1 MARTVRNAKLDTRSA
16 RARLPAKKSGYWV
29 PIARGF
35 ALGYRKGP
43 KGSVWLARLID
54 SKGRREAML
63 GSADDA
69 LDADGERI
77 LDYAQAQAKARDWLA
92 SLDAEGK
99 DGPYTID
106 RCLDDYIADY
116 KRRGGKALDRLEITA
131 DAFIRSQFGAHEV
144 GTMTAAMIR
153 QWHLALAEAPARL
166 RTRKAAKHRNFREI
180 DLKDPDAVRQRRAS
194 ANRILGVLKAAL
206 NLAFREGHAASD
218 EAWRRVKPF
227 REASAPKIR
236 YLDHAEARR
245 LVNAC
250 EPAFRPLVQCALL
263 TGCRYGEIV
272 GFRVGDFER
281 DAGTVSVRAS
291 KAGRPRHVVLTE
303 DGITLFEQH
312 TAGKD
317 GTAPVFTRSD
327 GVLWGRSHQHRP
339 LREACR
345 RAGIDPPASF
355 HILRHTYATH
365 LLQAG
370 APLPVIAA
378 NLGHSDTR
386 MTEQHYAHLVP
397 SHVAQVIRATMPKLG
412 LVEPISIVPLGRATT
427 ALQRLRSR
435 KRGRTVDLQR

>member
-54 SKGRREAML
+54 SKGRREAAL

-77 LDYAQAQAKARDWLA
+77 LDYAQAQANARDWLT

-99 DGPYTID
+99 AGPYTID

-116 KRRGGKALDRLEITA
+116 KRRGGKALDRLEITG
-131 DAFIRSQFGAHEV
+131 DAFIRPQLGAHEV
-144 GTMTAAMIR
+144 DSFTPAMIR
-153 QWHLALAEAPARL
+153 EWHAALAEAPARL
-166 RTRKAAKHRNFREI
+166 RTRRTAKQRNVREI
-180 DLKDPDAVRQRRAS
+180 DLKDLDAVRQRRAS

-206 NLAFREGHAASD
+206 NFAFREGHAASD

-281 DAGTVSVRAS
+281 AAGIVSVRAS

-303 DGITLFEQH
+303 DGITLFARH

-317 GTAPVFTRSD
+317 GTAPVFTRSE

-345 RAGIDPPASF
+345 RAEIDPPASF

-365 LLQAG
+365 LLRAG

-386 MTEQHYAHLVP
+386 MTERHYAHLAP

-412 LVEPISIVPLGRATT
+412 LVAPIPVVPLAP
-427 ALQRLRSR
+427 
-435 KRGRTVDLQR
+435 

>member
-54 SKGRREAML
+54 SRGRCEATL
-63 GSADDA
+63 GPADDA
-69 LDADGERI
+69 LDADGGRI
-77 LDYAQAQAKARDWLA
+77 LDYAQAQASARNWLA
-92 SLDAEGK
+92 SLDAEDK
-99 DGPYTID
+99 AQPYTIN

-116 KRRGGKALDRLEITA
+116 KRRGGKALDRLEITG
-131 DAFIRSQFGAHEV
+131 DAFIRPKL
-144 GTMTAAMIR
+144 GTDEIDSLTPAMIR
-153 QWHLALAEAPARL
+153 GWHAGLAEAPARL
-166 RTRKAAKHRNFREI
+166 RTRKTAERRNVREI
-180 DLKDPDAVRQRRAS
+180 DLENPEAVRQRRAS

-218 EAWRRVKPF
+218 AVWRRVKPF
-227 REASAPKIR
+227 REASAPKIS
-236 YLDHAEARR
+236 YLSHAEAQR

-250 EPAFRPLVQCALL
+250 EPGFRPLVQCALL

-272 GFRVGDFER
+272 GFRVGDFNR
-281 DAGTVSVRAS
+281 DAGTVSVHTS
-291 KAGRPRHVVLTE
+291 KAGRPRHVVLTD
-303 DGITLFEQH
+303 DGIALFEQH
-312 TAGKD
+312 VAGKPGTASVFARPD
-317 GTAPVFTRSD
+317 GTR
-327 GVLWGRSHQHRP
+327 WGRSHQHRP

-345 RAGIDPPASF
+345 RAGIGPPASF

-386 MTEQHYAHLVP
+386 MTERHYAHLVP

-412 LVEPISIVPLGRATT
+412 LVEPNTIVSAMLPRM
-427 ALQRLRSR
+427 RS
-435 KRGRTVDLQR
+435 Q